1 MRKRKTEHSES
12 SVCFRVMQPK
22 HLTRYLA
29 DLGWS
34 DPLSIPEDGGRV
46 AHAHDSTDTS
56 EPADLEGLAASLVE
70 CARCRLSEQRKTVVF
85 GEGAPDA
92 RVMFVGEGP
101 GAEEDRT
108 GRPFVGQAGQ
118 LLDRMITAMG
128 FDRGQTYIANV
139 VKCRPP
145 GNRDPKDDEIAAC
158 SAFLDRQI
166 DFIRPHVIIALGRF
180 AANRLTG
187 TEKTLGA
194 LRGRWSQYKG
204 VPLLA
209 TYHPAYLLRT
219 PADKRKV
226 WQDLKLA
233 MAKLE
238 Q

>member
-1 MRKRKTEHSES
+1 
-12 SVCFRVMQPK
+12 MQPK

-29 DLGWS
+29 DLGWR
-34 DPLSIPEDGGRV
+34 DPLNLPSDRTVAPTTPDSGDFPESPDLDGLSR
-46 AHAHDSTDTS
+46 ALQA
-56 EPADLEGLAASLVE
+56 
-70 CARCRLSEQRKTVVF
+70 CARCRLSEKRKKVVF

-92 RVMFVGEGP
+92 RLMFIGEGP

-118 LLDRMITAMG
+118 LLDRMVVAMG
-128 FDRGQTYIANV
+128 LDRGQTYIANV

-158 SAFLDRQI
+158 SAFLDQQI
-166 DFIRPHVIIALGRF
+166 EFVRPDVIVALGRF

-187 TEKTLGA
+187 TDKPLGA
-194 LRGRWSQYKG
+194 LRGKWSRYKG
-204 VPLLA
+204 VPLVA

-226 WQDLKLA
+226 WDDLKLV
-233 MAKLE
+233 MAKLAE
-238 Q
+238 S

>member
-1 MRKRKTEHSES
+1 
-12 SVCFRVMQPK
+12 MQPK

-29 DLGWS
+29 DLGWR
-34 DPLSIPEDGGRV
+34 DPLNLPSDRAVPPTTPDSGDFPESPDLDGLSRALQG
-46 AHAHDSTDTS
+46 
-56 EPADLEGLAASLVE
+56 
-70 CARCRLSEQRKTVVF
+70 CARCRLSEKRKKVVF

-92 RVMFVGEGP
+92 RLMFIGEGP

-118 LLDRMITAMG
+118 LLDRMVVAVG
-128 FDRGQTYIANV
+128 LDRGQTYIANV

-166 DFIRPHVIIALGRF
+166 ELIQPDVILALGRF

-187 TEKTLGA
+187 TDKPLGA
-194 LRGRWSQYKG
+194 LRGRWSRYKG

-226 WQDLKLA
+226 WDDLKLVL
-233 MAKLE
+233 AKLAE
-238 Q
+238 RA